1 MLFEGRYPLCRDST
15 GGASGLASAAIDTSG
30 FVDLAL
36 VAILRNGF
44 DRTRRHASAT
54 TDADSFINLMGH
66 FELLLCMDEKKKR
79 EPGFFTLLVCKKYSG
94 FRHKTQVAFACVNE
108 AKEMPLCRSVPVP
121 FFSGQSKCHLR
132 KYRLRLSRRRRFLCR
147 VTAFVHVPVSSE
159 CGANPTFESARFF
172 LFRMGIGMRGRVEHF
187 AESNQTLMVRIRRRR
202 VCVPREGNRL

>member
-66 FELLLCMDEKKKR
+66 FELLLCMDEKR
-79 EPGFFTLLVCKKYSG
+79 NASPGSSPSSY
-94 FRHKTQVAFACVNE
+94 A
-108 AKEMPLCRSVPVP
+108 RSIAA
-121 FFSGQSKCHLR
+121 SAIKLKSHLHALTKQR
-132 KYRLRLSRRRRFLCR
+132 KCR
-147 VTAFVHVPVSSE
+147 VAGV
-159 CGANPTFESARFF
+159 
-172 LFRMGIGMRGRVEHF
+172 
-187 AESNQTLMVRIRRRR
+187 
-202 VCVPREGNRL
+202 

>member
-1 MLFEGRYPLCRDST
+1 MGIKKSWLVQTNHDIQAKVAPRKSGQVLLFEGRYPLCRDST

-79 EPGFFTLLVCKKYSG
+79 EPGFFTLLVCGNCSRL
-94 FRHKTQVAFACVNE
+94 RHKTQVAF
-108 AKEMPLCRSVPVP
+108 
-121 FFSGQSKCHLR
+121 
-132 KYRLRLSRRRRFLCR
+132 
-147 VTAFVHVPVSSE
+147 
-159 CGANPTFESARFF
+159 ESARLFP
-172 LFRMGIGMRGRVEHF
+172 FRMGIGMRGWVEYF